1 VKPIT
6 DEQLMD
12 QLRRG
17 DKGSMDELY
26 RRYAKK
32 LYVFLTSVM
41 KVPNPEDL
49 VHDIFIR
56 VIEKSRQFNP
66 KKASFRTWL
75 FRIAQNQAINL
86 YRRQKIVKF
95 SSLEQNIGQQG
106 SGSSLHLKDTLEDR
120 SQQTDESAIILA
132 VRECIGELK
141 KEAER
146 QALVM
151 YYILGKNYQEIS
163 EVFQKSISA
172 VRKYVIAAAEK
183 VQLCL
188 ERKGIDHFNNERQK
202 SVSKT
207 Y

>member
-1 VKPIT
+1 MKPIT

-12 QLRRG
+12 RLRRG

-95 SSLEQNIGQQG
+95 SSLEQKIGQMS

-120 SQQTDESAIILA
+120 SHRTDEFALILA

-141 KEAER
+141 KEIER

-151 YYILGKNYQEIS
+151 YYILGKNYKEIS
-163 EVFQKSISA
+163 EVFQKSISG
-172 VRKYVIAAAEK
+172 VRKHVIAAAER
-183 VQLCL
+183 VRLCL
-188 ERKGIDHFNNERQK
+188 ERKGIDAF
-202 SVSKT
+202 
-207 Y
+207 

>member
-12 QLRRG
+12 QLRNG
-17 DKGSMDELY
+17 DRVSVDELY

-32 LYVFLTSVM
+32 LYVFLSSVM

-75 FRIAQNQAINL
+75 FRIAQNLAINV
-86 YRRQKIVKF
+86 YRRQKVVKF
-95 SSLEQNIGQQG
+95 SSLEQNIGQQENG
-106 SGSSLHLKDTLEDR
+106 RSLHLKDTLEDKR
-120 SQQTDESAIILA
+120 QQTDESALVLA
-132 VRECIGELK
+132 VRECLGELK

-151 YYILGKNYQEIS
+151 YYVLGKNYQEIS

-172 VRKYVIAAAEK
+172 VRKYVIAAAER
-183 VQLCL
+183 VRLCL
-188 ERKGIDHFNNERQK
+188 EQKGIDSFEL
-202 SVSKT
+202 
-207 Y
+207 

>member
-1 VKPIT
+1 
-6 DEQLMD
+6 MD
-12 QLRRG
+12 QLRHG
-17 DKGSMDELY
+17 DKDSMDELY

-41 KVPNPEDL
+41 KVQNPEDL

-56 VIEKSRQFNP
+56 VIEKARQFNP

-86 YRRQKIVKF
+86 YRRQKTVKF
-95 SSLEQNIGQQG
+95 SSLEQKIGQER
-106 SGSSLHLKDTLEDR
+106 SGASLHIKDTLEDR
-120 SQQTDESAIILA
+120 SQQTDESALILA

-146 QALVM
+146 QAMVM

-172 VRKYVIAAAEK
+172 VRKNVIAAA
-183 VQLCL
+183 QRIRLCL
-188 ERKGIDHFNNERQK
+188 ERKGIDSFQQ
-202 SVSKT
+202 
-207 Y
+207 